1 MKVTF
6 KSAEWDVEKI
16 EDKIVTFTN
25 GETTQINAKSE
36 KELRA
41 LLNKVPVKKARKSS
55 KKKA

>member
-6 KSAEWDVEKI
+6 KNAEWDVETI
-16 EDKIVTFTN
+16 EDRIVTFTN

-41 LLNKVPVKKARKSS
+41 LLNKVPVKKARKSP